1 VKTQILLVDDEEH
14 MLRLLQFV
22 LKPIPASIHC
32 VKSGDAAVE
41 FFKANHPNL
50 VLLDYAMPGMDGV
63 ETLRQI
69 RAQECGSAVPVIMLT
84 ARDQTVI
91 RKEAAGLHIHAFLTK
106 PFSPSDLVRR
116 AREFQGAK
124 GARCREMRHE
134 TKQTHPGTIR
144 STRNHL
150 EG

>member
-1 VKTQILLVDDEEH
+1 VKNQILLVDDEEH

-32 VKSGDAAVE
+32 VKRGDAAVE
-41 FFKANHPNL
+41 FLKANHPNL

-69 RAQECGSAVPVIMLT
+69 RTQECGSAVPVIMLT

-91 RKEAAGLHIHAFLTK
+91 RKEAAGLQIHAFLTK

-124 GARCREMRHE
+124 GARCREMRHDARADR
-134 TKQTHPGTIR
+134 QGAV
-144 STRNHL
+144 RNYS
-150 EG
+150 GKAK